1 MTRKKRWTLIIV
13 IILFILLILSVVGV
27 LLYINTD
34 MFKSPQTLFLKYAG
48 NGIENLGTI
57 TREVYNEY
65 DEQLK
70 TNPYTSN
77 MQIRVNYLENLGTT
91 AENTNNSINNLQLYV
106 EGKTNKQAQYDY
118 KNIKLLK
125 DNNQEMVIEYLQEN
139 NKYGL
144 RFTDLFNQ
152 FAMVENSNL
161 KNLFKNV
168 GYTDEE
174 IANIPDSV
182 TIDNNLLD
190 DLSFSDEEIENLKE
204 KYSDIITQNIGKDNF
219 SKLTNQ
225 NVTINNQKY
234 ITSAYA
240 LTLTKEQLNDIFI
253 SVLEN
258 LKQDDI
264 ILSKIDNI
272 QNKINLITLYRQD
285 SSVNIKEEFVNK
297 IDQEIQKIN
306 QNNIG
311 SDQTQ
316 IIIYEMEGQT
326 ARISVKTA
334 EYEINMDY
342 LGNLQ
347 NNFAQITWKK
357 GENTSEITLEKNSQE
372 VDLSIQINNE
382 EGKTKTITFK
392 QTNKIENQ
400 NETKNYNLIY
410 EDDEQRVNANI
421 LQNISIVQ
429 NLEDQITTNEEN
441 AIILNTLEQTQ
452 LQGILNNIQT
462 SLNSKLELLRQDI
475 NTNDI
480 SNMLI
485 NIGLIRDG
493 SVLQSTGITETE
505 KNRYNSKYELLQGE
519 NLKGDDISK
528 IVDTIKANLI
538 NLEIISPQELK
549 LQIDR
554 HQGNEEM
561 STILK
566 NFLEDNSNQEY
577 NLRVEYDDDGLV
589 NALILTMVEKN

>member
-441 AIILNTLEQTQ
+441 AITLNTLEQTQ